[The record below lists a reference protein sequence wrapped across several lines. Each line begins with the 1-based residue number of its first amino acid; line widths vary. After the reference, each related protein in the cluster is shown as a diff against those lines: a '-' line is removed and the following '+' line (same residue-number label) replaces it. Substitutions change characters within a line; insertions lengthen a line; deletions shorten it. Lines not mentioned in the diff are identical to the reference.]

1 MDCCGGISFTDDDE
15 LESDLALGGVG
26 PSSSSS
32 SSITIG
38 ELRDPMPTM
47 AMMDEWK
54 GVVRSVCLAR
64 NQLTS
69 GVLPYVISVL
79 PLPVK
84 NDSKSW
90 SLLNKERQIYCD
102 LDCSDSAPPVR

>member
-32 SSITIG
+32 SSSITIG

-47 AMMDEWK
+47 AMMGESK
-54 GVVRSVCLAR
+54 GVACLHCRAESTHQRCFTLR
-64 NQLTS
+64 NL
-69 GVLPYVISVL
+69 GLIGNLPPS
-79 PLPVK
+79 
-84 NDSKSW
+84 
-90 SLLNKERQIYCD
+90 KERFDELVFIRQRETD
-102 LDCSDSAPPVR
+102 LL

>member
-32 SSITIG
+32 SSSITIG

-47 AMMDEWK
+47 AMMDESK
-54 GVVRSVCLAR
+54 GVVRLSCAEINSPAVFY
-64 NQLTS
+64 LT
-69 GVLPYVISVL
+69 
-79 PLPVK
+79 
-84 NDSKSW
+84 
-90 SLLNKERQIYCD
+90 
-102 LDCSDSAPPVR
+102 